1 MIKICV
7 MSDLHGY
14 LPEINPCELVLICGD
29 IVPLSAQGSSRYT
42 SRWYERAF
50 KTWAESLPCD
60 KVIFIAGNHEL
71 HFPNHYEYYKKMF
84 PNNSKVTYLCHE
96 EYTYSGSDNKKY
108 RIFGTPYCKE
118 FGNWAFMCTDRQLG
132 ELFLDI
138 PSKLDILLTHDQPY
152 MFGDI
157 LLQEDCPWATGEHIG
172 NSSLTLA
179 IVGTAPRYQFN
190 GHLHSCDHNEIIIN
204 ENTIHYN
211 VSLKDEKYQVVY
223 NPLYLEIDK

>member
-1 MIKICV
+1 
-7 MSDLHGY
+7 
-14 LPEINPCELVLICGD
+14 
-29 IVPLSAQGSSRYT
+29 
-42 SRWYERAF
+42 
-50 KTWAESLPCD
+50 
-60 KVIFIAGNHEL
+60 
-71 HFPNHYEYYKKMF
+71 
-84 PNNSKVTYLCHE
+84 
-96 EYTYSGSDNKKY
+96 
-108 RIFGTPYCKE
+108 
-118 FGNWAFMCTDRQLG
+118 MCTDRQLG

-179 IVGTAPRYQFN
+179 IIGTAPRYQFN

-223 NPLYLEIDK
+223 DPLYLEIDK

>member
-1 MIKICV
+1 MIKICA

-50 KTWAESLPCD
+50 KTWAESLPCN

-96 EYTYSGSDNKKY
+96 EYIYKGPDGKEYS
-108 RIFGTPYCKE
+108 IFGTPYCKE
-118 FGNWAFMCTDRQLG
+118 FGNWAFMLPDP
-132 ELFLDI
+132 ELEERYSEI
-138 PSKLDILLTHDQPY
+138 PENLDILITHDQPY
-152 MFGDI
+152 GYGDV
-157 LLQEDCPWATGEHIG
+157 LLQKDCPWANGKHIG
-172 NSSLTLA
+172 NKMLMEA
-179 IVGTAPRYQFN
+179 IAKKKPRYQLN
-190 GHLHSCDHNEIIIN
+190 GHLHSCNHNIIDIDG
-204 ENTIHYN
+204 TIHYN
-211 VSLKDEKYQVVY
+211 VSLKDESYQPVY
-223 NPLYLEIDK
+223 EPLYLEIDK

>member
-1 MIKICV
+1 MLYVCA

-14 LPEINPCELVLICGD
+14 LPPVEPCELVLICGD

-96 EYTYSGSDNKKY
+96 EYIYKGSDGKEY
-108 RIFGTPYCKE
+108 SIFGTPYCKE
-118 FGNWAFMCTDRQLG
+118 FGNWAFMLPDP
-132 ELFLDI
+132 ELEERYSEI
-138 PSKLDILLTHDQPY
+138 PENLDILITHDAPY
-152 MFGDI
+152 GVSDV
-157 LLQEDCPWATGEHIG
+157 LLQKECKWATGEHIG
-172 NSSLTLA
+172 NVPLRNA
-179 IVGTAPRYQFN
+179 IIQKCPKYVFH
-190 GHLHSCDHNEIIIN
+190 GHLHSTSHEFELL
-204 ENTIHYN
+204 ENSKVVN
-211 VSLKDEKYQVVY
+211 CSLKDEFY
-223 NPLYLEIDK
+223 NVLYKPIIIDL